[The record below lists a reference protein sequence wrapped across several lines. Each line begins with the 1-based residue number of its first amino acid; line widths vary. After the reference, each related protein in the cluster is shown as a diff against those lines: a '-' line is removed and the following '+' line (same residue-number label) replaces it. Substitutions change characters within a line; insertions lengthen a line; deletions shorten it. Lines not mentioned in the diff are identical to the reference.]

1 MYKNNRYRCP
11 RCGKNFTYNTSPSET
26 CQSYIDY
33 GPRPIVF
40 DIHEATNINT
50 AFRSALWTGNHL
62 QLTVMCINPG
72 EDIGAEVHPSLDQ
85 FIRIEEGIGMAMF
98 GTNENCFDYNIPVNS
113 DYAVIIPAGTYHNII
128 NTGNTP
134 LKVYSIYA
142 PPAHPF
148 GTIHET
154 KADAMKHSRH

>member
-11 RCGKNFTYNTSPSET
+11 RCGKNFTYSTNPSET
-26 CQSYIDY
+26 CQSYTDY
-33 GPRPIVF
+33 GTRPIVF

-50 AFRSALWTGNHL
+50 AFRSSLWTGNHL

-72 EDIGAEVHPSLDQ
+72 EDIGEEVHPSLDQ
-85 FIRIEEGIGMAMF
+85 FIRIEEGMGTVMF
-98 GTNENCFDYNIPVNS
+98 GTKENCLDYNIPVNS

-128 NTGNTP
+128 NTGNAP

-142 PPAHPF
+142 PPTHPF

-154 KADAMKHSRH
+154 KADAMKHSHH